1 MARDTD
7 GAESAAGR
15 APPADEY
22 EGDAPPIDASIVTL
36 TRWLAL
42 AGGVL
47 LLAAV
52 AITLVSVAGRY
63 GFNMPV
69 TGDYELVETIAAVGI
84 FFFFPYTHATNSNI
98 VVRFFTDGMATRGKR
113 LLDLAHD
120 AIFTVVAA
128 LLAWRLTVG
137 LADKFHTGES
147 TMLVRIPYWWAYGFA
162 VFALFLLCIVCIAR
176 LLAGTRALRQ

>member
-7 GAESAAGR
+7 GAEGAAGR

-22 EGDAPPIDASIVTL
+22 EGDAPLIDASIVTL

-63 GFNMPV
+63 GFNTPV

-147 TMLVRIPYWWAYGFA
+147 TMLVRIPYWWPYGFA
-162 VFALFLLCIVCIAR
+162 VTSLVLLCIVCIAR
-176 LLAGTRALRQ
+176 LLAAARALRQ